1 MTNSASETVERNWQ
15 FLKSIL
21 RALEYLGRQGLALR
35 GRRDDGAELGDDYF
49 QLVKRIVIH

>member
-1 MTNSASETVERNWQ
+1 MTNSASETVERNWR